1 MVRER
6 AVRVEPRDGY
16 RIWIEFEDG
25 ASGELD
31 LSDSAFGVFAAW
43 QDRAVFET
51 VRIKTNPY
59 RAVTWGDDLEMCE
72 DALYV
77 RLTGDPYELRL
88 LAGIGSSPMVLELI
102 DWRASR
108 LGGSHPSDLEATLL
122 TPDRAGT

>member
-1 MVRER
+1 M
-6 AVRVEPRDGY
+6 
-16 RIWIEFEDG
+16 
-25 ASGELD
+25 
-31 LSDSAFGVFAAW
+31 
-43 QDRAVFET
+43 
-51 VRIKTNPY
+51 
-59 RAVTWGDDLEMCE
+59 TWGDDLEMCE